1 MAKFSKHFK
10 LSSKEQEEL
19 LTDLCEAFLSLR
31 NPSEAVQ
38 FLTDLLS
45 RQEAIMLAK
54 RIKIAKFLIK
64 GMTYD
69 EIKRMLK
76 VSDGTIS
83 RIGVW
88 LLNSGKGYRLIAER
102 TKKEKP
108 KSKPLG
114 SFDYAMKDWRAF
126 RRQFP
131 AMFWPQL
138 LMEEVIKSANS
149 RQKQRIR
156 GALNK
161 MDQKSSLYRKIDE
174 ILKDKILKK

>member
-10 LSSKEQEEL
+10 LSFKEQEEL

-45 RQEAIMLAK
+45 RQEAMMLAK

-69 EIKRMLK
+69 EIKRILK
-76 VSDGTIS
+76 VSHGTIAKV
-83 RIGVW
+83 GEW
-88 LLNSGKGYRLIAER
+88 LLNSGEGYKLITER

-108 KSKPLG
+108 KPLG

-138 LMEEVIKSANS
+138 LMEEVIKSANN

-156 GALNK
+156 NALKK
-161 MDQKSSLYRKIDE
+161 MDQKSSLYKKIDE
-174 ILKDKILKK
+174 ILKDKILKR

>member
-54 RIKIAKFLIK
+54 RIKIAKFLIE

-69 EIKRMLK
+69 EVRRILK
-76 VSDGTIS
+76 VGHGTIA
-83 RIGVW
+83 RVGEW

-108 KSKPLG
+108 KPLG

-131 AMFWPQL
+131 LMFWPQL
-138 LMEEVIKSANS
+138 LIEEVIKSADKH
-149 RQKQRIR
+149 QKEKFRS
-156 GALNK
+156 ALKK
-161 MDQKSSLYRKIDE
+161 MDQKSKLFKQI
-174 ILKDKILKK
+174 DKILRDS